1 MSPSNLAI
9 VFFPDFLGPVMHKL
23 VSLGKAGGFNKCY
36 RGRLRNALRLFSLSK
51 TNTLPAYYAA
61 N

>member
-1 MSPSNLAI
+1 M
-9 VFFPDFLGPVMHKL
+9 VFFPDFLGPVIHIL
-23 VSLGKAGGFNKCY
+23 VSLGKAGSLSKYYLGK
-36 RGRLRNALRLFSLSK
+36 LRKEFRLFSFSK